1 VTHEGAVLSSGGVL
15 HLSVR
20 GEARQTVAPDRA
32 EVATRVVAAEP
43 TKLRAVTAAAA
54 LLDGLTHDL
63 GALGGEPLRVETGG
77 SALTWSAHSMTTHME
92 RDHNPDT
99 GRFEPTGMVVASVN
113 VNVAV
118 RDFALLEGLGAV
130 FANREGV
137 FVDGVGWYVDDDN
150 PAWAAVRTAAINAV
164 VRKGRD
170 YAGALSSSLTS
181 IEHIADAG
189 LLGESGPGEPMYGAA
204 SRILAS
210 AGSAVG
216 DGDSPSLDPLPQEVA
231 AVIEARLSAT
241 PVSFI

>member
-1 VTHEGAVLSSGGVL
+1 MSSGGVL

-32 EVATRVVAAEP
+32 EVASRVVAADP

-130 FANREGV
+130 FAGREGV
-137 FVDGVGWYVDDDN
+137 FVEGVGWYVDDDN

-170 YAGALSSSLTS
+170 YAGALHSSLTS

-189 LLGESGPGEPMYGAA
+189 LLSESGPGAPIRAA

-216 DGDSPSLDPLPQEVA
+216 DVDSPSLDPVPQEVA
-231 AVIEARLSAT
+231 AVIEARLRAT
-241 PVSFI
+241 PVSFS

>member
-1 VTHEGAVLSSGGVL
+1 
-15 HLSVR
+15 
-20 GEARQTVAPDRA
+20 
-32 EVATRVVAAEP
+32 
-43 TKLRAVTAAAA
+43 
-54 LLDGLTHDL
+54 
-63 GALGGEPLRVETGG
+63 
-77 SALTWSAHSMTTHME
+77 MTTHME

-189 LLGESGPGEPMYGAA
+189 LLGESGPGVPMYGAA